1 MDRQTAPWEQ
11 GFQTVTAPP
20 PPPKIEMPPPDPPG
34 NPAWVKGVSGNPKGR
49 PPGRPDKRLLATQ
62 QMLDEMRNIVA
73 VLVGKALEGDT
84 NAASIVLAKVMPSV
98 KAQAEK
104 INFDLRTDAPASEQV
119 AQVLDA
125 VAAGAV
131 APDVGRLIIDSIKSL
146 ADVRATETLEARI
159 EALEATSHARA

>member
-1 MDRQTAPWEQ
+1 MVQQIAPWEP

-20 PPPKIEMPPPDPPG
+20 PPPKIDMPPPDPPG

-62 QMLDEMRNIVA
+62 AALDEMRNIMMMLVA
-73 VLVGKALEGDT
+73 RALEGDT
-84 NAASIVLAKVMPSV
+84 NAASIVLSKVLPSV

-104 INFDLRTDAPASEQV
+104 VNFAFDASLPISGQV

-146 ADVRATETLEARI
+146 ADVRATEELAARI
-159 EALEATSHARA
+159 EALEAASDARA